1 MAAKSAAIATHAAA
15 QAAATDLLRAG
26 NAVDAVVG
34 GVLAAAAAEASVLL
48 GPLSVLVA
56 GRGAGARAFDGRV
69 RQPGKG
75 APRPRGFKDGERIP
89 DAARVGAPSLPA
101 ALFAAHAAF
110 GSLSMLRAATAAL
123 DASKKTPRGDVL
135 RAIVERG
142 PLALS
147 ERGIGGELVA
157 VVGRLEGGLLTLDDL
172 GDPEIGAHAAS
183 RSSLGAAEA
192 TYAPWIG
199 ESMDATHTHV
209 ILAADWHGTVACAAF
224 DAPVDGASVEAL
236 GLVAPFGAAPV
247 RRGET
252 RVTPGAPLDAAA
264 PLAVREEAGKATVA
278 LGLTGARFTR
288 AELLGW
294 VGDVKWLLDDAPP
307 AALSAGRL
315 YAVVPGEPAR
325 ALARSRE

>member
-34 GVLAAAAAEASVLL
+34 AVLAVAAAEASVLL

-75 APRPRGFKDGERIP
+75 APRPRGFKDGESIP

-101 ALFAAHAAF
+101 ALFGAHAAF
-110 GSLSMLRAATAAL
+110 GSLSMLRVAGAAL
-123 DASKKTPRGDVL
+123 DASKKTPRGEVL
-135 RAIVERG
+135 QAVVTRG

-183 RSSLGAAEA
+183 RASLGGGEVA
-192 TYAPWIG
+192 YAPWAG
-199 ESMDATHTHV
+199 ESMDATHAHV
-209 ILAADWHGTVACAAF
+209 VLAADWHGTIACASF
-224 DAPVDGASVEAL
+224 EAPGDGVSVEAL

-247 RRGET
+247 KRGET
-252 RVTPGAPLDAAA
+252 RVAPGVPVDAAA

-278 LGLTGARFTR
+278 LGWTGARFER
-288 AELLGW
+288 AALLAW
-294 VGDVKWLLDDAPP
+294 LGDVQWLVDDAPP
-307 AALSAGRL
+307 AGLTAGRL
-315 YAVVPGEPAR
+315 SAVVPGEPAR
-325 ALARSRE
+325 ALARARA